1 MTIAGR
7 KRGRPRFDRPSIDQG
22 TPEQQA
28 RRQAIAGGGDPA
40 LSEHPLGIMLAR
52 DLISREQYEAGCQ
65 YATLYFQTVAPTT
78 ISVAAHYRRMLAEG
92 GGAAEIG
99 EEDLQRLQ
107 ALFRLG
113 KNRLLA
119 AGRRVS
125 IATENIAVFGR
136 PARFLSRSAKMTLKR
151 GADFAEL
158 QAVLDGLSV
167 LVACYGRGAGRRGR
181 LEMHKAPSMQGRR
194 RGRPVGSGARQP

>member
-40 LSEHPLGIMLAR
+40 LSEHPLGIMLVR
-52 DLISREQYEAGCQ
+52 NLISREQYEAGCQ

-78 ISVAAHYRRMLAEG
+78 VSVESHYRRLMAEG
-92 GGAAEIG
+92 GGGQEIE
-99 EEDLQRLQ
+99 EEDLRRLQ

-119 AGRRVS
+119 AGRRIS

-136 PARFLSRSAKMTLKR
+136 PARFLSRSSKMTLKR
-151 GADFAEL
+151 GADFVEL

-181 LEMHKAPSMQGRR
+181 LETHKAPSMQRRR

>member
-1 MTIAGR
+1 
-7 KRGRPRFDRPSIDQG
+7 
-22 TPEQQA
+22 
-28 RRQAIAGGGDPA
+28 
-40 LSEHPLGIMLAR
+40 MLAR

-65 YATLYFQTVAPTT
+65 YATLYIQTVAPTT
-78 ISVAAHYRRMLAEG
+78 VSVASHYRRLLAEG
-92 GGAAEIG
+92 GGGQEIE
-99 EEDLQRLQ
+99 EEDLRRLQ

-119 AGRRVS
+119 AGRRVVA
-125 IATENIAVFGR
+125 ATENIAVFGR
-136 PARFLSRSAKMTLKR
+136 PARFLSRSATMTLKR

-181 LEMHKAPSMQGRR
+181 LETHKSPSM
-194 RGRPVGSGARQP
+194 PSAAATSGARRLRAFATELILLFPSSPRKRGSRASGKLLSMWPCIPARGNDGRKFGNC

>member
-22 TPEQQA
+22 TPELQA

-65 YATLYFQTVAPTT
+65 YGTLYFQAVAPTT
-78 ISVAAHYRRMLAEG
+78 VSVESHYRRLMAEG
-92 GGAAEIG
+92 LRGQEIG
-99 EEDLQRLQ
+99 KDLQRLQ

-113 KNRLLA
+113 KNRPLA

-194 RGRPVGSGARQP
+194 GRPVKSAARQP

>member
-1 MTIAGR
+1 MTHAWR
-7 KRGRPRFDRPSIDQG
+7 KRGRPRFDRPSNDQG

-28 RRQAIAGGGDPA
+28 KRSALAGGADPA
-40 LSEHPLGIMLAR
+40 LTEHPLGIMLAR

-65 YATLYFQTVAPTT
+65 YATLYIQTVAPTT
-78 ISVAAHYRRMLAEG
+78 VSVASHYRRLLAEG
-92 GGAAEIG
+92 GSGQEIE
-99 EEDLQRLQ
+99 EEDLRRLQ

-119 AGRRVS
+119 VGPRVVR
-125 IATENIAVFGR
+125 ATENIAVFGR
-136 PARFLSRSAKMTLKR
+136 PARFLSRASTMSLKR

-181 LEMHKAPSMQGRR
+181 LETHKSPSMREARR
-194 RGRPVGSGARQP
+194 PGTSGARST

>member
-1 MTIAGR
+1 MTHAWR

-28 RRQAIAGGGDPA
+28 KRSALAGGADPA
-40 LSEHPLGIMLAR
+40 LMEHPLGIMLAR

-65 YATLYFQTVAPTT
+65 YATLYIQTVAPTT
-78 ISVAAHYRRMLAEG
+78 VSVAAHYRRLLAEG
-92 GGAAEIG
+92 GGGQEIE
-99 EEDLQRLQ
+99 EEDLRRLQ

-119 AGRRVS
+119 AGRRIS
-125 IATENIAVFGR
+125 TATENIAVFGR

-158 QAVLDGLSV
+158 QAVLNGLSV
-167 LVACYGRGAGRRGR
+167 LVACYGRGAGKRGR
-181 LEMHKAPSMQGRR
+181 LEMHRAPSMQRGVRR
-194 RGRPVGSGARQP
+194 TARSGN